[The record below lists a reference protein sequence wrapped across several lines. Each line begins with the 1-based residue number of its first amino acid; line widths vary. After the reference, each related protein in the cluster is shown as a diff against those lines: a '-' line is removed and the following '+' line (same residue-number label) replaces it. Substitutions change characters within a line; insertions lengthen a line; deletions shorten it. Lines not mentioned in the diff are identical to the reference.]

1 MNVLVKHLNP
11 SDIESFRA
19 DFERLDKDKSG
30 YIEYQELSSV
40 IIDSKF
46 SMDLFDLRNI
56 IKELDYAKDQRI
68 SYSEFIAASIDVSK
82 FLTKEKLSALFSTFD
97 VDNSG
102 SITAKNLK
110 DGFSKFNRDIT
121 DHEIE
126 DIMKK
131 HDIEKNGV
139 INQHEFEQ
147 MMMEIL

>member
-11 SDIESFRA
+11 ADIESLRT

-30 YIEYQELSSV
+30 YLEYQELSAA

-46 SMDLFDLRNI
+46 SMDLLDLRNI
-56 IKELDYAKDQRI
+56 MKELDYAKDQRI

-82 FLTKEKLSALFSTFD
+82 FLTKEKLEALFTTFD

-102 SITAKNLK
+102 QITAKNLK

-121 DHEIE
+121 DDEI
-126 DIMKK
+126 
-131 HDIEKNGV
+131 
-139 INQHEFEQ
+139 
-147 MMMEIL
+147 